1 MVNSVLSRI
10 LRSEGTASLGY
21 PIIKQQ
27 QAANPEMITNLVR
40 PMPQRDSAFL
50 TALPKTTDGKIQRF
64 ILRGGA

>member
-1 MVNSVLSRI
+1 
-10 LRSEGTASLGY
+10 
-21 PIIKQQ
+21 
-27 QAANPEMITNLVR
+27 MITNLVR